1 MLSEYLSFFRI
12 ILFIASAALFVYTLI
27 QWFHRKRPN
36 RDVVQCRT
44 GTVGAGKT
52 FLDVHD
58 LIFTYKRCLKAY
70 RRRKNPFWIIFG
82 KTSKIPP
89 VAYSN
94 IPVYLGKERVIEHV
108 NGKRRRVKKEVWSY
122 VLKREYLLFQKLFR
136 RDAVVLVLWDEI
148 GLSCNQYAHSDP
160 NIVSA
165 NINDN
170 FRTVDTFIRF
180 FRHVY
185 GEASHDA
192 CRLWA
197 TDQATGEIVI
207 ALRRRFG
214 MIDYLNGFRRFFGFL
229 PFYKIDVRTM
239 LMSDDQV
246 QNVNNMKDEEK
257 ARVEFY
263 MGFLP
268 YRRFSKKRYDSHA
281 FSEIGNTGI
290 VRDLPFDNWGDND
303 YHYIDETTGEVI
315 YNKFK
320 TNYCPDLRMTLEE
333 RRVYEAR
340 LGNLRNKYKIS

>member
-52 FLDVHD
+52 FLSVDD
-58 LIFTYKRCLKAY
+58 LITTYKRCLKAY
-70 RRRKNPFWIIFG
+70 RRRKNPFWIILR
-82 KTSKIPP
+82 KTSKFPP
-89 VAYSN
+89 VVYSN
-94 IPVYLGKERVIEHV
+94 IPVYLGKERVTVHI
-108 NGKRRRVKKEVWSY
+108 NGKCRRIKQEVWSY
-122 VLKREYLLFQKLFR
+122 VLKREHLLFQELLR

-185 GEASHDA
+185 GEASNDA

-207 ALRRRFG
+207 AIRRRFG

-239 LMSDDQV
+239 IMSDDQV
-246 QNVNNMKDEEK
+246 SNVNNMKNEDK
-257 ARVEFY
+257 ASVEYY
-263 MGFLP
+263 MGVLP
-268 YRRFSKKRYDSHA
+268 YRRFSKQRYDSHA
-281 FSEIGNTGI
+281 FSEVEKNTP
-290 VRDLPFDNWGDND
+290 VSSVSFDNWVDND
-303 YHYIDETTGEVI
+303 FHYVDEITGEVV

-320 TNYCPDLRMTLEE
+320 TNYVPDLRMTLDE
-333 RRVYEAR
+333 RREYEAR
-340 LGNLRNKYKIS
+340 LGKLKEKYRVS

>member
-1 MLSEYLSFFRI
+1 
-12 ILFIASAALFVYTLI
+12 
-27 QWFHRKRPN
+27 
-36 RDVVQCRT
+36 
-44 GTVGAGKT
+44 
-52 FLDVHD
+52 
-58 LIFTYKRCLKAY
+58 
-70 RRRKNPFWIIFG
+70 
-82 KTSKIPP
+82 
-89 VAYSN
+89 
-94 IPVYLGKERVIEHV
+94 
-108 NGKRRRVKKEVWSY
+108 
-122 VLKREYLLFQKLFR
+122 
-136 RDAVVLVLWDEI
+136 
-148 GLSCNQYAHSDP
+148 
-160 NIVSA
+160 
-165 NINDN
+165 
-170 FRTVDTFIRF
+170 
-180 FRHVY
+180 
-185 GEASHDA
+185 
-192 CRLWA
+192 
-197 TDQATGEIVI
+197 
-207 ALRRRFG
+207 